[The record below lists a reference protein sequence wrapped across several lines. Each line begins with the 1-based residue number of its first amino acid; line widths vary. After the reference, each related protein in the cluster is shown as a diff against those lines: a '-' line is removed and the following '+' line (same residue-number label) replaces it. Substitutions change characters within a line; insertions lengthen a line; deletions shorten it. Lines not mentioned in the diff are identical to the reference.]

1 MANTLPPSPSVPMTL
16 NPSQLKQ
23 WFATIERDNEPY
35 TTKTDSYLAAQF
47 LARFGLKE
55 ASQVVEFLKTAGGNE
70 TINMIAQELMKEEEQ
85 IQFIRENNAEEMLR
99 QQRLL
104 FLLMTLIVKN
114 KAQEQHVNEVSQQ
127 QIEQKLKEIKTERK
141 KDTVSMH
148 MVDAYHRAEKM
159 QSLDKELKKLE
170 EDLTQVEEELNA
182 LEEEMLLMEENNALI
197 TDHLDQL
204 NTFLQAPLFNNQ
216 PMTQYIAHANQQ
228 IASITAQ
235 LAALRA
241 QTPTSGDIG
250 RVQEIESRTSRKIRM
265 LEEQLAFH
273 NTQLQQP
280 PQTPEQIFQ
289 QLIERVSARLGEQE
303 HLNEEIHLPMHREPE
318 VEGLKLQKL
327 GLVQALQFLK
337 KEKIL
342 LNSQLEPVNDFSQAQ
357 FIIDPSHRARYRRY
371 GDSYA
376 IFSEDMNPD
385 HLSENDWL
393 QAKLNYDKLKSD
405 ICTVHSLYNE
415 RVQQQTEKL
424 RERTQHCQSRAQE
437 LLSRID
443 KVQVN
448 KVQLLQEPS
457 PFVMSP
463 KPQPKPSP
471 KLEPKSSYSLMMR
484 NLECLVP
491 THAPA
496 PRSVDILNAK
506 SALEAVV
513 SPDRKGE
520 LQELIGEVK
529 PGQIM
534 APGERLGW
542 LYRVKKLIPDLPV
555 PELDSS
561 SKYQKK

>member
-23 WFATIERDNEPY
+23 WFATIERDNEPH

-55 ASQVVEFLKTAGGNE
+55 ATQVVEFLKTAGGNE

-114 KAQEQHVNEVSQQ
+114 KAQAQHVNEVSQQ

-204 NTFLQAPLFNNQ
+204 NTILQAPLFNNQ
-216 PMTQYIAHANQQ
+216 PMTHYMAHANQQ

-241 QTPTSGDIG
+241 QTPTSGNVG

-273 NTQLQQP
+273 NAQLQQP

-303 HLNEEIHLPMHREPE
+303 HLNEEIQLSTHREPE

-327 GLVQALQFLK
+327 GLVQALQFLR

-357 FIIDPSHRARYRRY
+357 FIIDPSHRARYRRH

-393 QAKLNYDKLKSD
+393 QAKLNYDRLKSD

-463 KPQPKPSP
+463 KPKPKPSP

-513 SPDRKGE
+513 SPDHKDE